1 MEQKTDKP
9 QPAPAAHV
17 EAGQRSI
24 AANKRGGSVL
34 LAPEDS
40 SSWERRNPTDPPA
53 RAVLGF
59 AEACVRPGHQ
69 SLYESMVTELAE
81 YLGEAPATVAAAC
94 AAGAESV
101 AQDWK
106 ARQLRKESPP
116 VAVVEFYRTTK
127 SYLFDLTTFNS
138 DYPHTATLEA
148 LLKMAKQRGLTRV
161 LDFGSGIGSVG
172 IFFAQNGLDVSLAD
186 ISEPLQKYVAWRFKV
201 RGLKLKLIDL
211 NREQLPRNTFEVVT
225 AFDVL
230 EHLPKPAETLH
241 SLAASMRT
249 GGLIALNVEE
259 PDARFPQHIATYE
272 EVFSS
277 VAAAGFRRLQFLQ
290 KTEVFERVERGSIP
304 TLWHAFWGKIWY
316 GALYRNCIAVLDTL
330 GIKRAIRSWIK
341 GPKN

>member
-1 MEQKTDKP
+1 VNHP
-9 QPAPAAHV
+9 QAP
-17 EAGQRSI
+17 
-24 AANKRGGSVL
+24 VL
-34 LAPEDS
+34 LAPEGGS
-40 SSWERRNPTDPPA
+40 GRERGNPTAPPS
-53 RAVLGF
+53 RRILGF
-59 AEACVRPGHQ
+59 AEALIRPGHQ

-81 YLGEAPATVAAAC
+81 YLEESPATVAAAC

-116 VAVVEFYRTTK
+116 VEVVEFYRTTK
-127 SYLFDLTTFNS
+127 SYLFDLTAFNS

-148 LLKMAKQRGLTRV
+148 LLRMAKRRGLTQV

-172 IFFAQNGLDVSLAD
+172 IFFAQNGMEVSLAD
-186 ISEPLQKYVAWRFKV
+186 VSEPLQKYVAWRFQV

-211 NREQLPRNTFEVVT
+211 NCEELPRNSFEVVT

-230 EHLPKPAETLH
+230 EHLAKPAETLR

-259 PDARFPQHIATYE
+259 PDVRFPQHIATYE

-277 VAAAGFRRLQFLQ
+277 VAAAGFRRLQFLG
-290 KTEVFERVERGSIP
+290 KTEVFERVERGTIA
-304 TLWHAFWGKIWY
+304 TRWHAFWGRVWY
-316 GALYRNCIAVLDTL
+316 GALYRNCVAVLDTL
-330 GIKRAIRSWIK
+330 GVKKIIRSWIK
-341 GPKN
+341 GPKP